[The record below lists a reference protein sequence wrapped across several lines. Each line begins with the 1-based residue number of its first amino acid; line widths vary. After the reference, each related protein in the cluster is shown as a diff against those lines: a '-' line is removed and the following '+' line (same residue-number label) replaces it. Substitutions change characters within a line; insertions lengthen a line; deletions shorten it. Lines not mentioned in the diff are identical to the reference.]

1 MADCEDDGWELA
13 SSSDCLGDSSE
24 KELLTEEKSAL
35 VLVPSR
41 LSVLSWWERVLLTLL
56 KKPPKVEVVVPKKPP
71 ACLASGAGCCGA
83 GFGTGAGC
91 GFVGACATGVG
102 LVTAATGAA
111 VGFGLTTSAVARG
124 AGGEV
129 TVGGGAV
136 ACAIGLLS
144 ARAAIVAGAA
154 DMGGKGCG
162 SGGAGSAGFGT
173 AIVDWS
179 VMMAL
184 TGGSSV
190 ILSDASLMPDEF
202 IDMCRNDELDA
213 SDVSAAMVD
222 RVEKSG
228 SETGASVVEDSVVDR
243 VRVVG
248 KRDIPSVHSAKPES
262 VMSSDGKNVPS
273 PRVGRLDL
281 RDSDS

>member
-1 MADCEDDGWELA
+1 M
-13 SSSDCLGDSSE
+13 
-24 KELLTEEKSAL
+24 
-35 VLVPSR
+35 
-41 LSVLSWWERVLLTLL
+41 LTLL

-71 ACLASGAGCCGA
+71 ACLASGAGAGA

-91 GFVGACATGVG
+91 GFVGACATGVGLVTAVGGTAAGVG